1 MIVTHKRR
9 SEPDLLPAK
18 RDQNLHERK
27 HDPNDSER
35 DHVDPPGAVGMVF
48 GSASAYPCR
57 SSIQGRTHKLYNLLR

>member
-48 GSASAYPCR
+48 GSAFGLSMPIFYPGTYP
-57 SSIQGRTHKLYNLLR
+57 QVV